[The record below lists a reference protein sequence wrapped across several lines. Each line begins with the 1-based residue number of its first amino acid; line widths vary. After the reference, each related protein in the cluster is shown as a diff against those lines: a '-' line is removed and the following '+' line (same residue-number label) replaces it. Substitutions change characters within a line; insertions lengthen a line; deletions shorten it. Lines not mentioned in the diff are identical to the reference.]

1 MDKRYEKQ
9 EKCSFIGTQGQK
21 SIQQKHVLIVGM
33 GALGSSSAEMLVRA
47 GVGTLSIVDRDY
59 VERSNLHRQQLYSEA
74 DCRESIPKVV
84 AAKRRLSA
92 INSEV
97 QINAY
102 VIDADPINLLPILQN
117 VDVIMDATD
126 NFGIRFIL
134 NDLSQKYNIPLVFG
148 SCVGSYGNTYTFL
161 PGKTPCL
168 HCLLEKI
175 PLSGAT
181 CDTVGVINPIV
192 QMIAS
197 YQVTDCLKLLV
208 GDITSIRSTLLSIDM
223 WKNQHYSIRVDK
235 AKHHDCLSCGDEAIY
250 PYLQYDAQTKTTV
263 LCGRNTVQIRP
274 TQQTEMNFD
283 LLENHLNKLGM
294 TKRNPY
300 LLTFEYENYRLVFFQ
315 DGRVFI
321 HGTSDEQ
328 KAKKIYYNLMG

>member
-9 EKCSFIGTQGQK
+9 EKCSFIGASGQK

-33 GALGSSSAEMLVRA
+33 GALGSASAEMLVRA

-59 VERSNLHRQQLYSEA
+59 VEWSNLHRQQLYCES
-74 DCRESIPKVV
+74 DCHELIPKVV
-84 AAKRRLSA
+84 AAKRRLNE

-102 VIDADPINLLPILQN
+102 VMDADSNNLVQIIQN
-117 VDVIMDATD
+117 VDVLIDATD
-126 NFGIRFIL
+126 NFDIRFIL
-134 NDLSQKYNIPLVFG
+134 NDLSQKYNVPFIFG
-148 SCVGSYGNTYTFL
+148 SCVGSYGNTFTFL

-168 HCLLEKI
+168 HCLLEQI
-175 PLSGAT
+175 PLTGAT
-181 CDTVGVINPIV
+181 CDTIGVINPIV

-208 GDITSIRSTLLSIDM
+208 GDVSSIRKTLLSIDL

-235 AKHHDCLSCGDEAIY
+235 AKRHDCLSCGPDPTF
-250 PYLQYDAQTKTTV
+250 PYLQYGAQTKTTV
-263 LCGRNTVQIRP
+263 LCGRDTIQFRP
-274 TQQTEMNFD
+274 SQQKELNIDF
-283 LLENHLNKLGM
+283 LEKHLKGLGI

-300 LLTFEYENYRLVFFQ
+300 LLTFEYDTYRLVFFQ

-321 HGTSDEQ
+321 HGTNDI
-328 KAKKIYYNLMG
+328 KTAKKVYYNLIG